1 MDWELEILRFLER
14 RPHRSFKLKAMARAL
29 RVPRHQYRAFRR
41 QALDMARDGRI
52 ARQPRRRVQA
62 LSGAVVLKGTI
73 EAGEGLGVRVVLSDG
88 ASLPLREEDLSSVV
102 AGDQVEVSRRKI
114 EGVDTAILR
123 RVLKAEKREILG
135 TLLSVG
141 KRFVLVPEMKI
152 PGLSGGFFVAQDI
165 QVESN
170 WADQLALGEI
180 GAFDPATERPE
191 VRKLSLLGPA
201 EMPKPAMEKRIASE
215 GWPRRFSDRA
225 LADAKAQAAP
235 LSTRIDLTELLILSI
250 DPHDAKDHDDAV
262 SLELLDQGGVRLGV
276 HIADV
281 ASRVSPHTSLDREA
295 RARATSVYPPGQVLP
310 MLPEALSSQACSL
323 HHDVERDAFTVFL
336 EYDAQAQRKKIALG
350 PSLIKSRAS
359 LSYRQAQAL
368 LDDESAAPPA
378 NRLAADLKSAQLKE
392 SLRNMLTLAR
402 KLRTRREENGSLFV
416 DRPEYVVE
424 FDASGH
430 VDSLRERTP
439 LSTHW
444 IIEEFMLE
452 ANRAVAE
459 TLHSAQLPLL
469 WRVHE
474 DPDEMKVSDLVATLK
489 ELGVDWYPDE
499 PVAGK
504 DYQELFRRVKGSRL
518 ESLVSLLALRS
529 LMRASYRRGRGK
541 HFGLAFEFYTHF
553 TSPIRRYPDLQNQRW
568 LHALV
573 ARKGGWLNDALKE
586 ARALAKEPLAEAAD
600 WEETLRLADHCS
612 QQERRATF
620 LERDCRDI
628 CAADWLAERI
638 GEEWQG
644 IITGVVRSG
653 LFVELKGCGM
663 DGFVSVA
670 ELSGDWYTYDEKRNC
685 LLGERSGKRY
695 GLGQPVQVLLSH
707 VDVPTGRVWLRDL
720 KKVPAR

>member
-1 MDWELEILRFLER
+1 
-14 RPHRSFKLKAMARAL
+14 MAT
-29 RVPRHQYRAFRR
+29 
-41 QALDMARDGRI
+41 DGKI

-62 LSGAVVLKGTI
+62 LSGALVLKG
-73 EAGEGLGVRVVLSDG
+73 EVEGGEGLGVRVVLSDG
-88 ASLPLREEDLSSVV
+88 ASLPLREEDLASVV
-102 AGDQVEVSRRKI
+102 AGDRVEVSRRKI
-114 EGVDTAILR
+114 EGVATAILR
-123 RVLKAEKREILG
+123 RVLRAQAREVLG
-135 TLLSVG
+135 SLLAVG
-141 KRFVLVPEMKI
+141 SRFVLIPERKI
-152 PGLSGGFFVAQDI
+152 PGLSGGFFVAEDI
-165 QVESN
+165 RVKPE

-180 GAFDPATERPE
+180 AAFDPATERPE
-191 VRKLSLLGPA
+191 VKKLTLLGPA

-215 GWPRRFSDRA
+215 GWPRRFSERA
-225 LADAKAQAAP
+225 LSEANAQPDP
-235 LSTRIDLTELLILSI
+235 LTTRVDLTGLLILSI

-262 SLELLDQGGVRLGV
+262 SLEVLDEGRVRLGV

-281 ASRVSPHTSLDREA
+281 ASRVRPHTSLDQEA

-310 MLPEALSSQACSL
+310 MLPESLSSQACSL
-323 HHDVERDAFTVFL
+323 HHEVERDAFTVFL
-336 EYDAQAQRKKIALG
+336 EYDRQAQRIRVALG
-350 PSLIKSRAS
+350 PSCIKSRAS

-368 LDDESAAPPA
+368 LEKDGPPPPA
-378 NRLAADLKSAQLKE
+378 DRLASDLQTQQLQE
-392 SLRNMLTLAR
+392 SLQKMFALAQ
-402 KLRTRREENGSLFV
+402 KLRAKREENGSLFV
-416 DRPEYVVE
+416 ERPEYEVE
-424 FDASGH
+424 FDSSGH
-430 VDSLRERTP
+430 VEALREKTP

-459 TLHSAQLPLL
+459 TLHSAALPLL

-474 DPDEMKVSDLVATLK
+474 DPDEMKVSELVGTLK

-504 DYQELFRRVKGSRL
+504 DYQDLFRRVKGSRL

-541 HFGLAFEFYTHF
+541 HFGLAFDFYTHF

-573 ARKGGWLNDALKE
+573 ARKGGWLNDALKD
-586 ARALAKEPLAEAAD
+586 ARSLAQESLAEAAD
-600 WEETLRLADHCS
+600 WEETLRLAEHCS

-628 CAADWLAERI
+628 CAADWLAERV
-638 GEEWQG
+638 GEEWEG

-653 LFVELKGCGM
+653 LFVELRGCGM
-663 DGFVSVA
+663 DGFVSVDQ
-670 ELSGDWYTYDEKRNC
+670 LSGDWYTYDERRNC
-685 LLGERSGKRY
+685 LLGERTGKRY

>member
-1 MDWELEILRFLER
+1 VDWELEILHFLEQ
-14 RPHRSFKLKAMARAL
+14 RPYRSFKLKALARAL

-41 QALDMARDGRI
+41 QVLDMARDGQI

-62 LSGAVVLKGTI
+62 LSGAVVLSGKVEGG
-73 EAGEGLGVRVVLSDG
+73 AGLGVRVVLSDG
-88 ASLPLREEDLSSVV
+88 ASLPLREEDLASVV

-114 EGVDTAILR
+114 EGVSTAILR
-123 RVLKAEKREILG
+123 RVLLAEKREILG

-141 KRFVLVPEMKI
+141 SRFVLVPEMKI

-165 QVESN
+165 QVESG

-180 GAFDPATERPE
+180 GAFDPGTERPE
-191 VRKLSLLGPA
+191 VSKLTLLGPA
-201 EMPKPAMEKRIASE
+201 EMPKPAMEKRIANE
-215 GWPRRFSDRA
+215 GWPRRFSERA
-225 LADAKAQAAP
+225 LAEAKAQPAP
-235 LSTRIDLTELLILSI
+235 LSTRKDLTELLILSI

-262 SLELLDQGGVRLGV
+262 SLELLAEGRMRLGV

-281 ASRVSPHTSLDREA
+281 ASRVRPHTRLDQEA

-323 HHDVERDAFTVFL
+323 HHGVARDAFTVFL
-336 EYDAQAQRKKIALG
+336 EYDAQAQRTQIALG
-350 PSLIKSRAS
+350 PSLIQSRAS

-368 LDDESAAPPA
+368 LEKDAAPPPA
-378 NRLAADLKSAQLKE
+378 NRLAGDLNIAQLKE
-392 SLRNMLTLAR
+392 SLQNMLTLAR
-402 KLRTRREENGSLFV
+402 KLRARRKENGSLFV
-416 DRPEYVVE
+416 ERPEYVVE
-424 FDASGH
+424 FDSSGH
-430 VDSLRERTP
+430 VDALRERTP

-474 DPDEMKVSDLVATLK
+474 DPDEMKVADLVATLK

-568 LHALV
+568 LHTLIE
-573 ARKGGWLNDALKE
+573 RNGGWLNEALKD
-586 ARALAKEPLAEAAD
+586 ARVLAEEPLAEAAD

-628 CAADWLAERI
+628 CAADWLADRI
-638 GEEWQG
+638 GEEWEG

-653 LFVELKGCGM
+653 LFVELQGCGM
-663 DGFVSVA
+663 DGFVSIA

-720 KKVPAR
+720 KKVPAP